1 MGVGDVYILDLH
13 DFSLFVW
20 SNSINVLQKLTIYF
34 VMGKVGLHSIDRH
47 LEDCLIIENH
57 LAMG

>member
-1 MGVGDVYILDLH
+1 MGVGDVYKLDLH

-20 SNSINVLQKLTIYF
+20 SNSINVLQKLIYF

-47 LEDCLIIENH
+47 LEDYLIIENH